1 MKKDP
6 KQQPK
11 SSTKST
17 GAGAEA
23 AQGMEAVSG
32 QRGGEAT
39 RSDKGAVRKPEE
51 QSAET
56 MKHPGSE
63 PLEEREMEHESG
75 YGGKGGKPRVSSDQR
90 ESTDN
95 KGSLRSES
103 NKR

>member
-6 KQQPK
+6 KHQPK

-17 GAGAEA
+17 RTGAEA
-23 AQGMEAVSG
+23 AEGMEAVSG
-32 QRGGEAT
+32 QRGGEET
-39 RSDKGAVRKPEE
+39 RSEKGAVRAPPKE
-51 QSAET
+51 AADT

-63 PLEEREMEHESG
+63 PLEKREMEHESG

-90 ESTDN
+90 ESTDEE
-95 KGSLRSES
+95 GSLRSES